1 MKTVIVLDTRPAQR
15 LTACSERTQK
25 GRRDR
30 GPNTQSLCADLTQW
44 HLTMRNMNR
53 DYVPHGN
60 KA

>member
-30 GPNTQSLCADLTQW
+30 GPNIQSLCADRTVAFNHEKYEQGLCSTW
-44 HLTMRNMNR
+44 
-53 DYVPHGN
+53 
-60 KA
+60 K